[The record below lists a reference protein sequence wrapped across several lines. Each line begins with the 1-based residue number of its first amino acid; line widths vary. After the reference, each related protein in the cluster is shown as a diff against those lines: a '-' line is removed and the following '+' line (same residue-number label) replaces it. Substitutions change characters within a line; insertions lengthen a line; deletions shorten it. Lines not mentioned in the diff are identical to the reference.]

1 MAEKTERIY
10 TIPLRKAFDYSHKK
24 RARKAVKLVY
34 AFLARHMKTDEKN
47 VRISEATNSLIWKRG
62 ITSPP
67 RRIKVRVVREG
78 EKAVAYLMDEKPG
91 ETKVRGK
98 AEKKAE
104 GKKEGKPAKEGKK
117 PKAEKPKEEKKGE
130 PPKEEKKEEKPLAKE
145 VKKEEPKKEEKPSEK
160 ATASEAG
167 RLEPEGRLKEPE
179 KAPEKK

>member
-91 ETKVRGK
+91 ETKVKGK
-98 AEKKAE
+98 AEKKAGE
-104 GKKEGKPAKEGKK
+104 KKEGKPAKEEKK

-130 PPKEEKKEEKPLAKE
+130 APKEEKKEEKPPAKE
-145 VKKEEPKKEEKPSEK
+145 VKKEEKP
-160 ATASEAG
+160 G
-167 RLEPEGRLKEPE
+167 EPE